1 MDSDLMKAMQI
12 SASGLKAQS
21 TRMRVIAENLAN
33 AGSEASAPG
42 EDPYRR
48 KTVTFANVLDRDLGV
63 DTVQVKKVGFDVSDF
78 GTRFDPGHPGADQNG
93 YVKTTNVASMIEA
106 MDMGQAQRTYQAN
119 INSIEAIK
127 SMSMRTLEILR

>member
-33 AGSEASAPG
+33 AGSEASTPG

-48 KTVTFANVLDRDLGV
+48 KMVTFSNVLDRDLGV
-63 DTVQVKKVGFDVSDF
+63 DTVRVKKVGFDLTDF
-78 GTRFDPGHPGADQNG
+78 GTRFDPGHPGADQDG

-119 INSIEAIK
+119 INTIEAIK